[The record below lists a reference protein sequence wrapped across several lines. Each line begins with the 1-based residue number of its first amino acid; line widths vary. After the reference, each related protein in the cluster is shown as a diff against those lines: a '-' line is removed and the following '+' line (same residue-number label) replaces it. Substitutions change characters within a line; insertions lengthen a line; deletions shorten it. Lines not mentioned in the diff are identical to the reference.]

1 MAFRPLDHVLE
12 HIRRIRPSPSSAVLG
27 DGPLLERFLN
37 LRDEG
42 AFETIVSRHGPMV
55 LSVCRRVLEDAHAS
69 EDAFQA
75 TFLVLLKKAR
85 FLKRRDLLANWLYG
99 VAYRTALKA
108 KGMRAQQQARE
119 KSMADIP
126 VADNQAEVVWRD
138 LKPVLDAEL
147 NRLSARHRLPIV
159 LCCLE
164 GKTVA
169 EAAAQLGWPVGSVAG
184 RLARAKERL
193 RRRLLQRG
201 ITLSTGMLGAVL
213 SRDALAA
220 LPGPLLAA
228 TLRGV
233 MIVAAGSIK
242 NREQLSPFVVA
253 LTEGVLKA
261 MFVTKL
267 KIAAVSL
274 LAAGMLGAGVL
285 SYAQVAGKQTGPER
299 GGKTEPFAQKPAG
312 ERAIDPNADSGI
324 PKFPAFG
331 KERAKAILDQS
342 GFGDR
347 MRTLLMARLDAAFEE
362 AETRRRR
369 YYEGK
374 ETLDIAIHSSLRLLE
389 AERELS
395 SKKADQRVALENHL
409 QRMQELEKI
418 NRLKIDAGS
427 LAAQDLAEV
436 KFHRLQAEIWLE
448 RMKSP

>member
-1 MAFRPLDHVLE
+1 M
-12 HIRRIRPSPSSAVLG
+12 
-27 DGPLLERFLN
+27 
-37 LRDEG
+37 
-42 AFETIVSRHGPMV
+42 SRHGPMV

-85 FLKRRDLLANWLYG
+85 SLKRRDLLANWLYG
-99 VAYRTALKA
+99 VACRTALKA
-108 KGMRAQQQARE
+108 KGMRARQQARE

-147 NRLSARHRLPIV
+147 NRLSPRHRLPIV

-169 EAAAQLGWPVGSVAG
+169 EAAAQLGWPEGSVAG

-242 NREQLSPFVVA
+242 NRE
-253 LTEGVLKA
+253 
-261 MFVTKL
+261 
-267 KIAAVSL
+267 
-274 LAAGMLGAGVL
+274 
-285 SYAQVAGKQTGPER
+285 
-299 GGKTEPFAQKPAG
+299 
-312 ERAIDPNADSGI
+312 
-324 PKFPAFG
+324 
-331 KERAKAILDQS
+331 
-342 GFGDR
+342 
-347 MRTLLMARLDAAFEE
+347 
-362 AETRRRR
+362 
-369 YYEGK
+369 
-374 ETLDIAIHSSLRLLE
+374 
-389 AERELS
+389 
-395 SKKADQRVALENHL
+395 
-409 QRMQELEKI
+409 
-418 NRLKIDAGS
+418 
-427 LAAQDLAEV
+427 
-436 KFHRLQAEIWLE
+436 
-448 RMKSP
+448 

>member
-1 MAFRPLDHVLE
+1 
-12 HIRRIRPSPSSAVLG
+12 
-27 DGPLLERFLN
+27 
-37 LRDEG
+37 
-42 AFETIVSRHGPMV
+42 MV

-85 FLKRRDLLANWLYG
+85 SLKRRDLLANWLYG
-99 VAYRTALKA
+99 VACRTALKA
-108 KGMRAQQQARE
+108 KGMRARQQARE

-147 NRLSARHRLPIV
+147 NRLSPRHRLPIV

-169 EAAAQLGWPVGSVAG
+169 EAAAQLGWPEGSVAG

-261 MFVTKL
+261 MLVTKL

-285 SYAQVAGKQTGPER
+285 SYAQVAGKRPGPER
-299 GGKTEPFAQKPAG
+299 VSQTEVLAQQAVGAPPA
-312 ERAIDPNADSGI
+312 DPNADSGI

-347 MRTLLMARLDAAFEE
+347 MRSLLLARLDAALEE

-369 YYEGK
+369 FYEGK
-374 ETLDIAIHSSLRLLE
+374 ATLDITINSSLRLLE
-389 AERELS
+389 AERELTS
-395 SKKADQRVALENHL
+395 RQADQRVALENHL
-409 QRMQELEKI
+409 RRMQELEKI
-418 NRLKIDAGS
+418 YQLKIDTGS
-427 LAAQDLAEV
+427 VAFQDLAQA
-436 KFHRLQAEIWLE
+436 KFYRLQAEIWVE